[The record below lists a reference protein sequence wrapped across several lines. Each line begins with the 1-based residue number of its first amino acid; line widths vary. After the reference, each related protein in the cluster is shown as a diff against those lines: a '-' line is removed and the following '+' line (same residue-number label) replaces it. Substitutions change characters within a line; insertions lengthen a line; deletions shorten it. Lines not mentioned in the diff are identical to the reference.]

1 MFETKKD
8 KSTPLVKEV
17 KKMLE
22 EIEKL
27 ENSLALLRSK
37 YEELRSKQL
46 VEVDILKSKTLN
58 VSSVISQGSLERTE
72 YCKDIQEY
80 EKTKLGR
87 ELGEELIRY
96 LLKKPNGEAF
106 LIRLKTKQSFKEWG
120 DRTTEWNVQIN
131 SAQMVWKD
139 TIE

>member
-1 MFETKKD
+1 MFQTKKA
-8 KSTPLVKEV
+8 KPTPLVKEV
-17 KKMLE
+17 QKMLE

-46 VEVDILKSKTLN
+46 VEVDIFDSETLN
-58 VSSVISQGSLERTE
+58 VSSVISHFALDRAQYG
-72 YCKDIQEY
+72 KDIQEY
-80 EKTKLGR
+80 EKQNLGR
-87 ELGEELIRY
+87 QLGEELIRY
-96 LLKKPNGEAF
+96 LLKKPNREPF
-106 LIRLKTKQSFKEWG
+106 LVRLQTKQSFEEWG